1 MYDFLTGPMLW
12 VSFGVFFFGLLYRII
27 WYVRGLSWQLDRV
40 AYREHMG
47 LGIRGALRS
56 VFFWLIP
63 FGSVGWRTK
72 PLFTIMFYAFHFGL
86 VLVPLFLEGHLLML
100 EEGIG
105 ISWPSMPM
113 WLADTLTVAALI
125 AAVFIVLR
133 RIALPE
139 VRILT
144 TPYDY
149 FLIAVSVAPLLTG
162 FLAVHEVG
170 DYDFWLLVHIMSAE
184 ILLIIIPFTK
194 LNHIV
199 GFFLSRG
206 QLGMDFG
213 IKRGGEKR
221 DFAW

>member
-12 VSFGVFFFGLLYRII
+12 ASFAIFFFGLLYRII
-27 WYVRGLSWQLDRV
+27 WYIRGLNWQLDRV
-40 AYREHMG
+40 AYGEHKAQG
-47 LGIRGALRS
+47 FKGALRS
-56 VFFWLIP
+56 VFFWLLP
-63 FGSVGWRTK
+63 FGSVGWRAK

-86 VLVPLFLEGHLLML
+86 VLVPLFLEGHLIML

-105 ISWPSMPM
+105 ISWPAMPM
-113 WLADTLTVAALI
+113 WLADTLTIAALI
-125 AAVFIVLR
+125 AALFIVLR

-144 TPYDY
+144 TAYDY
-149 FLIAVSVAPLLTG
+149 FLIVVAAAPLLTG
-162 FLAVHEVG
+162 FLAVHEIG
-170 DYDFWLLVHIMSAE
+170 DYRFWLLVHIFSAE
-184 ILLIIIPFTK
+184 VLLILIPFTK
-194 LNHIV
+194 LNHVV
-199 GFFLSRG
+199 GFFLSRA